1 MKILNSIS
9 FYILSVMAMVMILNE
24 NVNRYNFIGFII
36 LGILFMYLKNST
48 KEEIFELLGIT
59 WLQNKL
65 KNSELIM
72 DMTNE

>member
-9 FYILSVMAMVMILNE
+9 FYIMSVMAMVMILNE

-48 KEEIFELLGIT
+48 MEEIFELLGIT

>member
-65 KNSELIM
+65 NNSELIM

>member
-24 NVNRYNFIGFII
+24 NVNHYNFIGFII

-48 KEEIFELLGIT
+48 KEKIFELLGIT

>member
-9 FYILSVMAMVMILNE
+9 FYIMSVMAMVMILNE

-36 LGILFMYLKNST
+36 LGILFMHLKNST
-48 KEEIFELLGIT
+48 KEDIFELLGIN

-72 DMTNE
+72 NMTNE

>member
-24 NVNRYNFIGFII
+24 NVNSYNFIGFII
-36 LGILFMYLKNST
+36 LGILFMYLKNFT
-48 KEEIFELLGIT
+48 KEKIFELLGIT
-59 WLQNKL
+59 WLQKKF

>member
-24 NVNRYNFIGFII
+24 NVNHYNFIGFII

-72 DMTNE
+72 NMTNE

>member
-24 NVNRYNFIGFII
+24 NVNRYTFIGIVIF
-36 LGILFMYLKNST
+36 GILFMYLKNST

-59 WLQNKL
+59 WLQKKF

>member
-9 FYILSVMAMVMILNE
+9 FYILSAMAMVMILNE

-48 KEEIFELLGIT
+48 KEEIFELLGII